1 MCFQTFD
8 DACKAGVARRI
19 LTARWLVENHHGWVH
34 HDDGTDCAEFLLGGR
49 QVEWVHVEL
58 FGEAY
63 QLGDAVHAMRDVLIA
78 HADLART
85 EFEFLADA
93 FQKQLIVG
101 ILKDI
106 AHAARPFGGAALID
120 VNAINQ
126 HFASGGAQNAV
137 EMLDQRGL
145 PCTVLPYDRHRLVAV
160 KCQVHSVKGLV
171 PSGIGV
177 LQCLQLDFHESASLA
192 MRMAGSSVM
201 AIGPP
206 SARVIFT

>member
-1 MCFQTFD
+1 MMTAPIVQNFFSV
-8 DACKAGVARRI
+8 GVRSNGC
-19 LTARWLVENHHGWVH
+19 TSS
-34 HDDGTDCAEFLLGGR
+34 F
-49 QVEWVHVEL
+49 

-63 QLGDAVHAMRDVLIA
+63 QLGDAVHAMHDVLIA

-145 PCTVLPYDRHRLVAV
+145 PCTVLPYDRHRRCRQRVKSTPSRALVLRDRRAP
-160 KCQVHSVKGLV
+160 V
-171 PSGIGV
+171 PATRFS
-177 LQCLQLDFHESASLA
+177 
-192 MRMAGSSVM
+192 
-201 AIGPP
+201 
-206 SARVIFT
+206 